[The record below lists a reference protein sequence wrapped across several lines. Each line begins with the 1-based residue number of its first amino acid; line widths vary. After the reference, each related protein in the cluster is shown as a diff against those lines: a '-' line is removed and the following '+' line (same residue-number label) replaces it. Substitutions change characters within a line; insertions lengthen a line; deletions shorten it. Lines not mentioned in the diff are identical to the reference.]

1 MPNPVMEEPIRR
13 LLGMTKNNYRDVIAG
28 KKELWGKTGGEA
40 VKTALGKLSVESE
53 MKRYEDILRH
63 GPRSKRDDAAKALG
77 YLKTVQDKGI
87 NMQDWV
93 MNKWPV
99 LPPAMRPITV
109 MRKMQMVADP
119 NYLYRDLFYAN
130 SDLSEIKGVVGS
142 NKADNERLRVYDGLR
157 AVAGLGDPI
166 QAKTQEKNVKGLL
179 QHVFGS
185 TPKVGMYQRRVLNSA
200 VDVVGRATITP
211 NPELGMDQ
219 VGLPESK
226 AWTIYRPFIIRNLVR
241 RGMPSA
247 QAAIEVVNQ
256 SKTARDALVDETSK
270 RPVIINRA
278 PTLHRYGFMSAWPVL
293 VKNDTLQL
301 PPPIVAGFNADFDG
315 DAMNYHVPVSDEA
328 VKDAV
333 EKMMPS
339 RNLKSVRDFKVHY
352 LPRHEFMMG
361 LFLASR
367 AKSEGKPRV
376 FRSKEDVVAAYQR
389 GDIGIGDKVV
399 VGG

>member
-1 MPNPVMEEPIRR
+1 M
-13 LLGMTKNNYRDVIAG
+13 
-28 KKELWGKTGGEA
+28 
-40 VKTALGKLSVESE
+40 
-53 MKRYEDILRH
+53 
-63 GPRSKRDDAAKALG
+63 
-77 YLKTVQDKGI
+77 
-87 NMQDWV
+87 
-93 MNKWPV
+93 
-99 LPPAMRPITV
+99 
-109 MRKMQMVADP
+109 
-119 NYLYRDLFYAN
+119 
-130 SDLSEIKGVVGS
+130 VGS
-142 NKADNERLRVYDGLR
+142 KKADNERLRVYDGMR

-211 NPELGMDQ
+211 NPDLGMDQ

-247 QAAIEVVNQ
+247 QAAIEVANQ
-256 SKTARDALVDETSK
+256 SKTARDAMVDETSK

-278 PTLHRYGFMSAWPVL
+278 PTLHRYGFMAAWPVL